1 MDILL
6 MLVVFGGI
14 MYFLM
19 IRPQQKRMREHQQM
33 VDALTPG
40 SRVLL
45 TSGIFATVL
54 HVGERQMIVE
64 LAPGTEV
71 TVVKGHISKVVTPD
85 DEEFEYEDA
94 PATAEGVEETE
105 HVATDE
111 ELREM
116 FDAPAEGDVNDPYVE
131 DGQPLTGPETKRES
145 REDR

>member
-19 IRPQQKRMREHQQM
+19 IRPQQKRMREHQTM

-40 SRVLL
+40 ARVLL

-64 LAPGTEV
+64 LAPGVEV
-71 TVVKGHISKVVTPD
+71 TVVKGHVSKVVGPD
-85 DEEFEYEDA
+85 DEEFEYAEEA
-94 PATAEGVEETE
+94 PVPDDQPNAP
-105 HVATDE
+105 TDE
-111 ELREM
+111 ELESM
-116 FDAPAEGDVNDPYVE
+116 FQAPEHEHDQRDE
-131 DGQPLTGPETKRES
+131 R
-145 REDR
+145 RED